1 MKRKQFL
8 YWFSIVLGI
17 FLIFFSGGN
26 SSRADAASD
35 FSSAISTGLT
45 EIAQQGSQIDSGAD
59 TASDVDSAI
68 SAGLAEIIAQKGSKI
83 DAWDATCLVF
93 GDRITD
99 LQAQYA
105 YKSIL
110 NNNDFLSGGSQGLNG
125 ISDVSAVNGLVAIG
139 KDPTNVNG
147 KNLVAN
153 IVKDAN
159 NPASDYSIVND
170 LEALSTGSYGQ
181 ASETARTSLTKKLIG
196 MQDQKT
202 GLWNGFDKV
211 DYTARAILALSMNTN
226 QPGAADALNTAV
238 KAVSNHFYQEN
249 GGFADSSNTM
259 YGAENVYNDV
269 TMTNALASAG
279 VNVYV
284 PLKEKTDYIAPV
296 QRVLDQHP
304 VSAGNRAML
313 IQQATLAFEQA
324 RFTRNGGKGSIFAFN
339 QTDAAKYGE
348 IVSIKAAAITKKWS
362 IINDPQA
369 TAAAKSDALNLVD
382 QILATYVSKLSA
394 DSTSSAAIADR
405 AAGVTAINHVTVSH
419 AAPATPVTPP
429 TVTNNNVTVVNNP
442 ASSSS
447 ASSSSAATSTSSSSS
462 VPISTPTVSGKPVK
476 KASHRSIVY
485 ALTTVK
491 LYRSSNFTKS
501 NLTKTYKKRARIN
514 RPMFLV
520 ISQQTNKQG
529 HAIYR
534 VKDMNLGKTGYTLS
548 GSKYFAHAYYSAKV
562 TRIKVIYPKGINEYG
577 KVNLTSKKRHVK
589 KNASLSVRKVVN
601 YGLSNRMQ
609 LTNGRYITANKKF
622 ILATKIKKSSQNTRP
637 STPTATTT
645 GTSTST
651 PPTNSGSTATTT
663 TSSKPTATTGTTTGT
678 TTTTNN
684 SPSTTPTLP
693 VAPTNPVTP
702 SNDAKTITTTISIHA
717 DGATIASGSIKVN
730 SGASALDALQAF
742 AQQQGLALT
751 YKGSGATAYVTG
763 INGYNAGPAGTMTG
777 WLYSVN
783 GTEPGSSM
791 GAYTLKDGDSISMTY
806 NK

>member
-8 YWFSIVLGI
+8 YWLSIVLGI

-26 SSRADAASD
+26 SSRADTASD
-35 FSSAISTGLT
+35 VNSAISTGLT
-45 EIAQQGSQIDSGAD
+45 EIAQQGSQID
-59 TASDVDSAI
+59 
-68 SAGLAEIIAQKGSKI
+68 
-83 DAWDATCLVF
+83 AWDATCLVF
-93 GDRITD
+93 GDNGITD
-99 LQAQYA
+99 LQAQNA

-110 NNNDFLSGGSQGLNG
+110 KNNDFLSGGSQGLNG
-125 ISDVSAVNGLVAIG
+125 ISDVSAVNGLVAID

-147 KNLVAN
+147 KNLVAD

-170 LEALSTGSYGQ
+170 LQALSTGSYGQ
-181 ASETARTSLTKKLIG
+181 ASETARTSLTKKLIGIG

-238 KAVSNHFYQEN
+238 KAVSNHLYQEN
-249 GGFADSSNTM
+249 GGFADSSN
-259 YGAENVYNDV
+259 AENAYDDV

-284 PLKEKTDYIAPV
+284 PLKEKTGYVAPV
-296 QRVLDQHP
+296 QRALDQHP
-304 VSAGNRAML
+304 VSAGNSAML
-313 IQQATLAFEQA
+313 IQQATWTFEQA

-339 QTDAAKYGE
+339 QADAAKPGE
-348 IVSIKAAAITKKWS
+348 IASIKAAAITKKQS

-405 AAGVTAINHVTVSH
+405 AAGVTAFNHVTVSH

-447 ASSSSAATSTSSSSS
+447 ASSSSSATSTSSSSS

-534 VKDMNLGKTGYTLS
+534 VKDMNSGKTGYTLS
-548 GSKYFAHAYYSAKV
+548 GSKYFARAYYSAKV
-562 TRIKVIYPKGINEYG
+562 TRIKVINPKGINEYG

-601 YGLSNRMQ
+601 YGRSNRMQ
-609 LTNGRYITANKKF
+609 LTNGRYITANKKL

-663 TSSKPTATTGTTTGT
+663 TTGTA
-678 TTTTNN
+678 TTTNN
-684 SPSTTPTLP
+684 SPSATPTLP

-730 SGASALDALQAF
+730 SGASAFDALQAF

-791 GAYTLKDGDSISMTY
+791 GVYTLKDGDSISMTY

>member
-8 YWFSIVLGI
+8 YWLSIVLGI

-26 SSRADAASD
+26 SSRADTASD
-35 FSSAISTGLT
+35 VNSAISTGLT

-59 TASDVDSAI
+59 TALDVDSAI
-68 SAGLAEIIAQKGSKI
+68 SAGLAEIVQKGSKI

-99 LQAQYA
+99 LQAQYV

-110 NNNDFLSGGSQGLNG
+110 KNNDFLSGGSQGLNG

-159 NPASDYSIVND
+159 NPASHYSIVND

-181 ASETARTSLTKKLIG
+181 ASETARTSLTKKLIR

-202 GLWNGFDKV
+202 GLWNGLDKV

-249 GGFADSSNTM
+249 GGFADSSN
-259 YGAENVYNDV
+259 AENAYDDV

-284 PLKEKTDYIAPV
+284 PLKGKTDYVAPV

-304 VSAGNRAML
+304 VSAGNSAML
-313 IQQATLAFEQA
+313 IQQATWAFEQA

-362 IINDPQA
+362 IIDDPQA
-369 TAAAKSDALNLVD
+369 TAAAQSDALNLVD

-405 AAGVTAINHVTVSH
+405 AAGVTAFNHVTVSH

-529 HAIYR
+529 YAIYR
-534 VKDMNLGKTGYTLS
+534 VKDMNSGKTGYTLS

-562 TRIKVIYPKGINEYG
+562 TRIKVINPKGINEYG

-609 LTNGRYITANKKF
+609 LTNGRYITANKKL

-663 TSSKPTATTGTTTGT
+663 TTTSSKPTATTGT

-684 SPSTTPTLP
+684 SPSATPTLP

-717 DGATIASGSIKVN
+717 DGATIASGSTKVN
-730 SGASALDALQAF
+730 SGASAFDALQAF

-783 GTEPGSSM
+783 GTLPGSSM
-791 GAYTLKDGDSISMTY
+791 GVYTLKDGDSISMTY

>member
-1 MKRKQFL
+1 M
-8 YWFSIVLGI
+8 
-17 FLIFFSGGN
+17 IFFSGGN

-304 VSAGNRAML
+304 VSAGNSAML

-601 YGLSNRMQ
+601 YGLSNRIQ

-663 TSSKPTATTGTTTGT
+663 TTTSSKPTATTGT

-684 SPSTTPTLP
+684 SPSATPTLP

-791 GAYTLKDGDSISMTY
+791 GAYTLKDGDSILMTY

>member
-8 YWFSIVLGI
+8 YWLSIVLGI

-26 SSRADAASD
+26 SSRADTASD
-35 FSSAISTGLT
+35 VNSAISTGLT
-45 EIAQQGSQIDSGAD
+45 EIAQQGSQID
-59 TASDVDSAI
+59 
-68 SAGLAEIIAQKGSKI
+68 
-83 DAWDATCLVF
+83 AWDATCLVF
-93 GDRITD
+93 GDNGITD

-110 NNNDFLSGGSQGLNG
+110 KNNDFLSGGSQGLNG

-147 KNLVAN
+147 KNLVAD

-170 LEALSTGSYGQ
+170 LQALSTGSYGQ

-196 MQDQKT
+196 MRDKET

-211 DYTARAILALSMNTN
+211 DYTGRAILALSMNTN

-238 KAVSNHFYQEN
+238 KAVSNHLYQEN

-259 YGAENVYNDV
+259 FGAENAYDDV

-284 PLKEKTDYIAPV
+284 PLKEKTDYVAPV
-296 QRVLDQHP
+296 QRALDQHP
-304 VSAGNRAML
+304 VSPVSAGNSAML
-313 IQQATLAFEQA
+313 IQQATWTFEQA

-339 QTDAAKYGE
+339 QTDAAKPGE
-348 IVSIKAAAITKKWS
+348 IVSIKAAAITKKQS

-405 AAGVTAINHVTVSH
+405 AAGVTAFNHVTVSH

-534 VKDMNLGKTGYTLS
+534 VKDMNSGKTGYTLS

-562 TRIKVIYPKGINEYG
+562 TRIKVINPKGINEYG

-589 KNASLSVRKVVN
+589 KNASLNVRKVVN
-601 YGLSNRMQ
+601 YGRSNRIQ
-609 LTNGRYITANKKF
+609 LTNGRYITANKKL

-663 TSSKPTATTGTTTGT
+663 TTGT

-684 SPSTTPTLP
+684 SPSATPTLP

-730 SGASALDALQAF
+730 SGASAIDALQAF

-791 GAYTLKDGDSISMTY
+791 GVYTLKDGDSISMTY

>member
-1 MKRKQFL
+1 M
-8 YWFSIVLGI
+8 
-17 FLIFFSGGN
+17 IFFSGGN
-26 SSRADAASD
+26 SSRADTASD
-35 FSSAISTGLT
+35 VNSAISTGLT

-59 TASDVDSAI
+59 TALDVDSAI
-68 SAGLAEIIAQKGSKI
+68 SAGLAEIVQKGSKI

-99 LQAQYA
+99 LQAQYV

-110 NNNDFLSGGSQGLNG
+110 KNNDFLSGGSQGLNG

-159 NPASDYSIVND
+159 NPASHYSIVND

-202 GLWNGFDKV
+202 GLWNGLDKV

-249 GGFADSSNTM
+249 GGFADSSN
-259 YGAENVYNDV
+259 AENAYDDV

-284 PLKEKTDYIAPV
+284 PLKGKTDYVAPV

-304 VSAGNRAML
+304 VSAGNSAML
-313 IQQATLAFEQA
+313 IQQATWAFEQA

-362 IINDPQA
+362 IIDDPQA
-369 TAAAKSDALNLVD
+369 TAAAQSDALNLVD

-405 AAGVTAINHVTVSH
+405 AAGVTAFNHVTVSH

-529 HAIYR
+529 YAIYR
-534 VKDMNLGKTGYTLS
+534 VKDMNSGKTGYTLS

-562 TRIKVIYPKGINEYG
+562 TRIKVINPKGINEYG

-609 LTNGRYITANKKF
+609 LTNGRYITANKKL

-663 TSSKPTATTGTTTGT
+663 SSKPTATTGT

-684 SPSTTPTLP
+684 SPSATPTLP

-717 DGATIASGSIKVN
+717 DGATIRSGSIKVN
-730 SGASALDALQAF
+730 SGASAFDALQAF
-742 AQQQGLALT
+742 AQQQGLDLT
-751 YKGSGATAYVTG
+751 HKGSGATTYVTG

-783 GTEPGSSM
+783 GTLPGSSM
-791 GAYTLKDGDSISMTY
+791 GVYTLKDGDSISMTY

>member
-1 MKRKQFL
+1 MI
-8 YWFSIVLGI
+8 FS
-17 FLIFFSGGN
+17 SGGN
-26 SSRADAASD
+26 SSRADAASRAD
-35 FSSAISTGLT
+35 VASAYNYGLT
-45 EIAQQGSQIDSGAD
+45 KAKGPKINSEVY
-59 TASDVDSAI
+59 TVSDAVDSAI
-68 SAGLAEIIAQKGSKI
+68 SAELAEIAQKGPKI

-99 LQAQYA
+99 SQAQYA
-105 YKSIL
+105 YESIL
-110 NNNDFLSGGSQGLNG
+110 KNNDFLSGGSQGLNG

-226 QPGAADALNTAV
+226 QPGVADALNTAV
-238 KAVSNHFYQEN
+238 KAVSNHFYQKN
-249 GGFADSSNTM
+249 GGFAEM
-259 YGAENVYNDV
+259 HGAENAYNDV

-279 VNVYV
+279 VNVYA
-284 PLKEKTDYIAPV
+284 PLKDKTDYVAPV
-296 QRVLDQHP
+296 QRVLDQHLF
-304 VSAGNRAML
+304 SAGNSAML
-313 IQQATLAFEQA
+313 IQQATLALEQA
-324 RFTRNGGKGSIFAFN
+324 RFTSKGGKGSIFAFN
-339 QTDAAKYGE
+339 QTDAAKPGE
-348 IVSIKAAAITKKWS
+348 IVNIKDAAIAKKRS
-362 IINDPQA
+362 IIRSSISDPQA
-369 TAAAKSDALNLVD
+369 TAAAVNDAINLVD
-382 QILATYVSKLSA
+382 KILVTYLSKLRA

-405 AAGVTAINHVTVSH
+405 AAGVKELNNVTVSH

-447 ASSSSAATSTSSSSS
+447 ASSSSSATSTSSSSS

-534 VKDMNLGKTGYTLS
+534 VKDMNSGKTGYTLS

-562 TRIKVIYPKGINEYG
+562 TRIKVINPKGINEYG

-601 YGLSNRMQ
+601 YGLYNRMQ
-609 LTNGRYITANKKF
+609 LTNGRYITANKKL

-651 PPTNSGSTATTT
+651 PPTNSGSTATT
-663 TSSKPTATTGTTTGT
+663 ATTGT

-684 SPSTTPTLP
+684 SPSATPTLP
-693 VAPTNPVTP
+693 VALTNPVTP

-717 DGATIASGSIKVN
+717 DGATIASGSIKVS
-730 SGASALDALQAF
+730 SGASAFDALQAF

-751 YKGSGATAYVTG
+751 YKGSGATTYVTG

>member
-68 SAGLAEIIAQKGSKI
+68 STGLTEIAQRGSQI

-93 GDRITD
+93 GDNGITD

-110 NNNDFLSGGSQGLNG
+110 KNNDFLSGGSQGLNG

-147 KNLVAN
+147 KNLVAD

-170 LEALSTGSYGQ
+170 LQALSTGSYGQ

-238 KAVSNHFYQEN
+238 KAVSNHLYQEN
-249 GGFADSSNTM
+249 GGFAGSNTM
-259 YGAENVYNDV
+259 FGAENAYDDV

-284 PLKEKTDYIAPV
+284 PLKEKTDYVAPV

-304 VSAGNRAML
+304 VSAGNSAML
-313 IQQATLAFEQA
+313 IQQATWTFEQA

-339 QTDAAKYGE
+339 QTDAAKPGE
-348 IVSIKAAAITKKWS
+348 IASIKAAAITKKQS

-405 AAGVTAINHVTVSH
+405 AAGDTALNNVTVSH
-419 AAPATPVTPP
+419 AAPVTPVTPP
-429 TVTNNNVTVVNNP
+429 NVTNNNTTVVTNP
-442 ASSSS
+442 ASSST
-447 ASSSSAATSTSSSSS
+447 AASSSAATPASSSSS
-462 VPISTPTVSGKPVK
+462 SPTSKPTVSKKPVK
-476 KASHRSIVY
+476 KARQRSVVY
-485 ALTTVK
+485 ALTTIK
-491 LYRSSNFTKS
+491 LYRNSNFTKS
-501 NLTKTYKKRARIN
+501 SLIKTYPKRARVN

-534 VKDMNLGKTGYTLS
+534 VKDMNSGKTGYTLS

-622 ILATKIKKSSQNTRP
+622 ILATKIKKSSRNTRP
-637 STPTATTT
+637 STPTVTTT

-663 TSSKPTATTGTTTGT
+663 TTTSSKPTATTGT

-684 SPSTTPTLP
+684 SPSATPTLP

>member
-8 YWFSIVLGI
+8 YWLSIVLGI

-26 SSRADAASD
+26 SSRADTASD
-35 FSSAISTGLT
+35 VNSAISTGLT

-59 TASDVDSAI
+59 TALDVDSAI
-68 SAGLAEIIAQKGSKI
+68 SAGLAEIVQKGSKI

-99 LQAQYA
+99 LQAQYV

-110 NNNDFLSGGSQGLNG
+110 KNNDFLSGGSQGLNG

-159 NPASDYSIVND
+159 NPASHYSIVND

-202 GLWNGFDKV
+202 GLWNGLDKV

-249 GGFADSSNTM
+249 GGFADSSN
-259 YGAENVYNDV
+259 AENAYDDV

-284 PLKEKTDYIAPV
+284 PLKGKTDYVAPV

-304 VSAGNRAML
+304 VSAGNSAML
-313 IQQATLAFEQA
+313 IQQATWAFEQA

-362 IINDPQA
+362 IIDDPQA
-369 TAAAKSDALNLVD
+369 TAAAQSDALNLVD

-405 AAGVTAINHVTVSH
+405 AAGVTAFNHVTVSH

-529 HAIYR
+529 YAIYR
-534 VKDMNLGKTGYTLS
+534 VKDMNSGKTSYTLS

-562 TRIKVIYPKGINEYG
+562 TRIKVINPKGINEYG

-609 LTNGRYITANKKF
+609 LTNGRYITANKKL

-663 TSSKPTATTGTTTGT
+663 TTTSSKPTATTGT

-684 SPSTTPTLP
+684 SPSATPTLP

-717 DGATIASGSIKVN
+717 DGATIASGSTKVN
-730 SGASALDALQAF
+730 SGASAFDALQAF

-783 GTEPGSSM
+783 GTLPGSSM
-791 GAYTLKDGDSISMTY
+791 GVYTLKDGDSISMTY

>member
-8 YWFSIVLGI
+8 YWYSIVLGI

-26 SSRADAASD
+26 SARADTASD
-35 FSSAISTGLT
+35 VNSAISTGLT
-45 EIAQQGSQIDSGAD
+45 EIAQRGSQ
-59 TASDVDSAI
+59 
-68 SAGLAEIIAQKGSKI
+68 I

-93 GDRITD
+93 GDNGITD

-110 NNNDFLSGGSQGLNG
+110 KNNDFLSGGSQGLNG

-147 KNLVAN
+147 KNLVAD

-159 NPASDYSIVND
+159 NPASNYSIVND
-170 LEALSTGSYGQ
+170 LQALSTGSYGQ

-211 DYTARAILALSMNTN
+211 DYNGRAILALSMNTN
-226 QPGAADALNTAV
+226 QPGAAVALNAAV
-238 KAVSNHFYQEN
+238 KAVSNHLYQKN
-249 GGFADSSNTM
+249 GGFAD
-259 YGAENVYNDV
+259 GAENVYDDV

-284 PLKEKTDYIAPV
+284 PLKEKTDYVAPV

-304 VSAGNRAML
+304 VSAGNPAML
-313 IQQATLAFEQA
+313 IQQATWTFEQA

-339 QTDAAKYGE
+339 QADAAKPGE
-348 IVSIKAAAITKKWS
+348 IVSIKAAAITKKQS

-394 DSTSSAAIADR
+394 DSTSSATIADR
-405 AAGVTAINHVTVSH
+405 AAGVTAFNHVTVSH

-429 TVTNNNVTVVNNP
+429 TVTNNP

-476 KASHRSIVY
+476 KSSHRSIVY

-534 VKDMNLGKTGYTLS
+534 VKDMNSGKTGYTLS

-562 TRIKVIYPKGINEYG
+562 TRIKVINPKGINEYG

-601 YGLSNRMQ
+601 YGRSNRMQ
-609 LTNGRYITANKKF
+609 LTNGRYITANKKL

-645 GTSTST
+645 GT
-651 PPTNSGSTATTT
+651 
-663 TSSKPTATTGTTTGT
+663 

-684 SPSTTPTLP
+684 SPSATPTLP

-730 SGASALDALQAF
+730 SGASAFDALQAF

-791 GAYTLKDGDSISMTY
+791 GVYTLKDGDSISMTY

>member
-8 YWFSIVLGI
+8 YWLSIVLGI

-26 SSRADAASD
+26 SARADTASD
-35 FSSAISTGLT
+35 VNSAISTGLT
-45 EIAQQGSQIDSGAD
+45 EITQRGSQ
-59 TASDVDSAI
+59 
-68 SAGLAEIIAQKGSKI
+68 I

-93 GDRITD
+93 GDNGITD

-110 NNNDFLSGGSQGLNG
+110 KNNDFLSGGSQGLNG

-147 KNLVAN
+147 KNLVAD

-159 NPASDYSIVND
+159 NPAS
-170 LEALSTGSYGQ
+170 
-181 ASETARTSLTKKLIG
+181 
-196 MQDQKT
+196 
-202 GLWNGFDKV
+202 
-211 DYTARAILALSMNTN
+211 
-226 QPGAADALNTAV
+226 
-238 KAVSNHFYQEN
+238 
-249 GGFADSSNTM
+249 SS
-259 YGAENVYNDV
+259 
-269 TMTNALASAG
+269 
-279 VNVYV
+279 
-284 PLKEKTDYIAPV
+284 
-296 QRVLDQHP
+296 
-304 VSAGNRAML
+304 
-313 IQQATLAFEQA
+313 
-324 RFTRNGGKGSIFAFN
+324 
-339 QTDAAKYGE
+339 
-348 IVSIKAAAITKKWS
+348 
-362 IINDPQA
+362 
-369 TAAAKSDALNLVD
+369 TAAS
-382 QILATYVSKLSA
+382 
-394 DSTSSAAIADR
+394 SSAA
-405 AAGVTAINHVTVSH
+405 T
-419 AAPATPVTPP
+419 
-429 TVTNNNVTVVNNP
+429 P

-447 ASSSSAATSTSSSSS
+447 SSPTSK
-462 VPISTPTVSGKPVK
+462 PTVSKKPVK
-476 KASHRSIVY
+476 KARQRSVVY
-485 ALTTVK
+485 ALTTIK
-491 LYRSSNFTKS
+491 LYRNSNFTKS
-501 NLTKTYKKRARIN
+501 SLIKTYPKRARVN

-534 VKDMNLGKTGYTLS
+534 VKDMNSGKTGYTLS

-562 TRIKVIYPKGINEYG
+562 TRIKVINPKGINEYG

-601 YGLSNRMQ
+601 YGRSNRMQ
-609 LTNGRYITANKKF
+609 LTNGRYITANKKL

-663 TSSKPTATTGTTTGT
+663 TTTSSKPTATTGTATGT

-684 SPSTTPTLP
+684 SPSATPTLP

-702 SNDAKTITTTISIHA
+702 SNDAKSIKNTIWIHA
-717 DGATIASGSIKVN
+717 VLSSFRSGSVKVKKGATAF
-730 SGASALDALQAF
+730 DALQAF
-742 AQQQGLALT
+742 AQQKGLALT
-751 YKGSGATAYVTG
+751 YTGSGATAYVTG
-763 INGYNAGPAGTMTG
+763 INGFNAGPAGTMTG

-791 GAYTLKDGDSISMTY
+791 GVYTLKDGDSISMTY

>member
-8 YWFSIVLGI
+8 YWLSIVLGI

-26 SSRADAASD
+26 SSRADTASD
-35 FSSAISTGLT
+35 VNSAISTGLT

-59 TASDVDSAI
+59 TALDVDSAI
-68 SAGLAEIIAQKGSKI
+68 SAGLAEIVQKGSKI

-99 LQAQYA
+99 SQAQYA
-105 YKSIL
+105 YESIL
-110 NNNDFLSGGSQGLNG
+110 KNNDFLSGGSQGLNG

-159 NPASDYSIVND
+159 NPASHYSIVND

-202 GLWNGFDKV
+202 GLWNGLDKV

-249 GGFADSSNTM
+249 GGFADSSN
-259 YGAENVYNDV
+259 AENAYDDV

-284 PLKEKTDYIAPV
+284 PLKGKTDYVAPV

-304 VSAGNRAML
+304 VSAGNSAML
-313 IQQATLAFEQA
+313 IQQATWAFEQA

-362 IINDPQA
+362 IIDDPQA
-369 TAAAKSDALNLVD
+369 TAAAQSDALNLVD

-405 AAGVTAINHVTVSH
+405 AAGVTAFNHVTVSH

-529 HAIYR
+529 YAIYR
-534 VKDMNLGKTGYTLS
+534 VKDMNSGKTGYTLS

-562 TRIKVIYPKGINEYG
+562 TRIKVINPKGINEYG

-609 LTNGRYITANKKF
+609 LTNGRYITANKKL

-663 TSSKPTATTGTTTGT
+663 TTTNSKPTATTGTATGT

-684 SPSTTPTLP
+684 SPSATPTLP

-742 AQQQGLALT
+742 AQQQGLSLT
-751 YKGSGATAYVTG
+751 Y
-763 INGYNAGPAGTMTG
+763 
-777 WLYSVN
+777 
-783 GTEPGSSM
+783 
-791 GAYTLKDGDSISMTY
+791 
-806 NK
+806 

>member
-1 MKRKQFL
+1 M
-8 YWFSIVLGI
+8 
-17 FLIFFSGGN
+17 IFFSGGN
-26 SSRADAASD
+26 LSRADAASASRAD
-35 FSSAISTGLT
+35 VASAYNYGLT
-45 EIAQQGSQIDSGAD
+45 KVKGPGPNSEVY
-59 TASDVDSAI
+59 TVSDAVDSAI
-68 SAGLAEIIAQKGSKI
+68 SAGLAEIAQKGPKI

-99 LQAQYA
+99 SQAQYA
-105 YKSIL
+105 YESIL
-110 NNNDFLSGGSQGLNG
+110 KNNDFLSGGSQGLNR

-181 ASETARTSLTKKLIG
+181 ASENARTSLTKKLIG

-202 GLWNGFDKV
+202 GLWNGLDKV

-226 QPGAADALNTAV
+226 QPGVADALNTAV
-238 KAVSNHFYQEN
+238 KAVSNHFYQKN

-259 YGAENVYNDV
+259 YGAENAYNDV

-284 PLKEKTDYIAPV
+284 PLKGKTDYIAPV
-296 QRVLDQHP
+296 QRALDQHL

-313 IQQATLAFEQA
+313 IQQATWAFEQA

-339 QTDAAKYGE
+339 QTDAAKHGE
-348 IVSIKAAAITKKWS
+348 IVNIKDAAITKKRL
-362 IINDPQA
+362 IIIDPQA

-382 QILATYVSKLSA
+382 KILVKYVRKLRA

-405 AAGVTAINHVTVSH
+405 AAGVKEFNNVTVSH
-419 AAPATPVTPP
+419 AARATPVTPP

-520 ISQQTNKQG
+520 ISQQMNKQG

-534 VKDMNLGKTGYTLS
+534 VKDMNSGKTGYTLS

-562 TRIKVIYPKGINEYG
+562 TRIKVINPKGINEYG

-609 LTNGRYITANKKF
+609 LTNGRYITANKKL

-663 TSSKPTATTGTTTGT
+663 TTTSSKPTATTGT

-684 SPSTTPTLP
+684 SPSATPTLP
-693 VAPTNPVTP
+693 VALTNPVTP

-717 DGATIASGSIKVN
+717 DGATIASGSIKVS
-730 SGASALDALQAF
+730 SGASAFDALQAF

-751 YKGSGATAYVTG
+751 YKGSGATTYVTG

>member
-1 MKRKQFL
+1 MKRKKFL
-8 YWFSIVLGI
+8 YRFSIVLGI
-17 FLIFFSGGN
+17 SLIFFSGGN
-26 SSRADAASD
+26 SSRADAASASRAD
-35 FSSAISTGLT
+35 VASAYNYGLT
-45 EIAQQGSQIDSGAD
+45 KVKGPGPNSEVY
-59 TASDVDSAI
+59 TVSDAVDSAI
-68 SAGLAEIIAQKGSKI
+68 SAGLAEIAQKGPKI

-99 LQAQYA
+99 SQAQYA
-105 YKSIL
+105 YESIL
-110 NNNDFLSGGSQGLNG
+110 KNNDFLSGGSQGLNG

-181 ASETARTSLTKKLIG
+181 ASENARTSLTKKLIG

-202 GLWNGFDKV
+202 GLWNGLDKV

-226 QPGAADALNTAV
+226 QPGTADALNTAV
-238 KAVSNHFYQEN
+238 KAVSNHFYQKN

-259 YGAENVYNDV
+259 YGAENAYNDV

-284 PLKEKTDYIAPV
+284 PLKGKTDYIAPV
-296 QRVLDQHP
+296 QRALDQHL

-313 IQQATLAFEQA
+313 IQQATWAFEQA
-324 RFTRNGGKGSIFAFN
+324 RFTRKGGKGSIFAFN
-339 QTDAAKYGE
+339 QTDAAKHGE
-348 IVSIKAAAITKKWS
+348 IVNIKDAAITKKRS
-362 IINDPQA
+362 IIIDPQA

-382 QILATYVSKLSA
+382 KILVKYVRKLRA

-405 AAGVTAINHVTVSH
+405 AAGVKEFNNVTVSH
-419 AAPATPVTPP
+419 AARATPVTPP

-520 ISQQTNKQG
+520 ISQQMNKQG

-534 VKDMNLGKTGYTLS
+534 VKDMNSGKTGYTLS

-562 TRIKVIYPKGINEYG
+562 TRIKVINPKGINEYG

-601 YGLSNRMQ
+601 YGRSNRMQ
-609 LTNGRYITANKKF
+609 LTNGRYITANKKL

-651 PPTNSGSTATTT
+651 PPTNSGSTATT
-663 TSSKPTATTGTTTGT
+663 ATTGT

-684 SPSTTPTLP
+684 SPSATPTLP
-693 VAPTNPVTP
+693 VALTNPVALTKPVTP

-717 DGATIASGSIKVN
+717 DGATIASGSIKVS
-730 SGASALDALQAF
+730 SGASAFDALQAF

-751 YKGSGATAYVTG
+751 YKGSGATTYVTG
-763 INGYNAGPAGTMTG
+763 INGYNAGPVGTMTG

>member
-8 YWFSIVLGI
+8 YWYSIVLGI

-26 SSRADAASD
+26 SARADTASD
-35 FSSAISTGLT
+35 VNSAISTGLT
-45 EIAQQGSQIDSGAD
+45 EIAQRGSQ
-59 TASDVDSAI
+59 
-68 SAGLAEIIAQKGSKI
+68 I

-93 GDRITD
+93 GDNGITD

-110 NNNDFLSGGSQGLNG
+110 KNNDFLSGGSQGLNG

-147 KNLVAN
+147 KNLVAD

-159 NPASDYSIVND
+159 NPASNYSIVND
-170 LEALSTGSYGQ
+170 LQALSTGSYGQ

-196 MQDQKT
+196 MQDKKT

-211 DYTARAILALSMNTN
+211 DYNGRAILALSMNTN

-238 KAVSNHFYQEN
+238 KAVSNHLYQKN
-249 GGFADSSNTM
+249 GGFADSNTM
-259 YGAENVYNDV
+259 FGAENAYDDV

-284 PLKEKTDYIAPV
+284 PLKGKTDYVAPV

-304 VSAGNRAML
+304 VSAGNSAML
-313 IQQATLAFEQA
+313 IQQATWTFEQA

-339 QTDAAKYGE
+339 QADAAKPGE
-348 IVSIKAAAITKKWS
+348 IVSIKAAAITKKQS

-394 DSTSSAAIADR
+394 DSTSSATIADR
-405 AAGVTAINHVTVSH
+405 AAGVTAFNHVTVSH

-429 TVTNNNVTVVNNP
+429 TVTNNP

-476 KASHRSIVY
+476 KSSHRSIVY

-534 VKDMNLGKTGYTLS
+534 VKDMNSGKTGYTLS

-562 TRIKVIYPKGINEYG
+562 TRIKVINPKGINEYG

-601 YGLSNRMQ
+601 YGRSNRMQ
-609 LTNGRYITANKKF
+609 LTNGRYITANKKL

-645 GTSTST
+645 GT
-651 PPTNSGSTATTT
+651 
-663 TSSKPTATTGTTTGT
+663 

-684 SPSTTPTLP
+684 SPSATPTLP

-730 SGASALDALQAF
+730 SGASAFDALQAF

-791 GAYTLKDGDSISMTY
+791 GVYTLKDGDSISMTY

>member
-1 MKRKQFL
+1 M
-8 YWFSIVLGI
+8 
-17 FLIFFSGGN
+17 
-26 SSRADAASD
+26 
-35 FSSAISTGLT
+35 
-45 EIAQQGSQIDSGAD
+45 
-59 TASDVDSAI
+59 
-68 SAGLAEIIAQKGSKI
+68 
-83 DAWDATCLVF
+83 F

-99 LQAQYA
+99 SQAQYA
-105 YKSIL
+105 YESIL
-110 NNNDFLSGGSQGLNG
+110 KNNDFLSGGSQGLNG

-153 IVKDAN
+153 IVK
-159 NPASDYSIVND
+159 
-170 LEALSTGSYGQ
+170 
-181 ASETARTSLTKKLIG
+181 
-196 MQDQKT
+196 
-202 GLWNGFDKV
+202 
-211 DYTARAILALSMNTN
+211 
-226 QPGAADALNTAV
+226 
-238 KAVSNHFYQEN
+238 
-249 GGFADSSNTM
+249 
-259 YGAENVYNDV
+259 
-269 TMTNALASAG
+269 NA
-279 VNVYV
+279 
-284 PLKEKTDYIAPV
+284 
-296 QRVLDQHP
+296 
-304 VSAGNRAML
+304 
-313 IQQATLAFEQA
+313 
-324 RFTRNGGKGSIFAFN
+324 
-339 QTDAAKYGE
+339 
-348 IVSIKAAAITKKWS
+348 
-362 IINDPQA
+362 
-369 TAAAKSDALNLVD
+369 
-382 QILATYVSKLSA
+382 
-394 DSTSSAAIADR
+394 
-405 AAGVTAINHVTVSH
+405 
-419 AAPATPVTPP
+419 
-429 TVTNNNVTVVNNP
+429 NNP

-534 VKDMNLGKTGYTLS
+534 VKDMNSGKTGYTLS

-562 TRIKVIYPKGINEYG
+562 TRIKVINPKGINEYG

-601 YGLSNRMQ
+601 YGLYNRMQ
-609 LTNGRYITANKKF
+609 LTNGRYITANKKL

-651 PPTNSGSTATTT
+651 PPTNSGSTATT
-663 TSSKPTATTGTTTGT
+663 ATTGT

-684 SPSTTPTLP
+684 SPSATPTLP
-693 VAPTNPVTP
+693 VALTNPVTP

-717 DGATIASGSIKVN
+717 DGATIASGSIKVS
-730 SGASALDALQAF
+730 SGASAFDALQAF

-751 YKGSGATAYVTG
+751 YKGSGATTYVTG

-783 GTEPGSSM
+783 GTVPGSSM

>member
-1 MKRKQFL
+1 M
-8 YWFSIVLGI
+8 
-17 FLIFFSGGN
+17 IFFSGGN

-68 SAGLAEIIAQKGSKI
+68 SAGLAEIIAQQGSKI

-304 VSAGNRAML
+304 VSAGNSAML

-601 YGLSNRMQ
+601 YGLSNRIQ

-645 GTSTST
+645 GTSPST
-651 PPTNSGSTATTT
+651 PPTNSGSTATTTTT
-663 TSSKPTATTGTTTGT
+663 TSSKPTATTGTTT
-678 TTTTNN
+678 TTNN
-684 SPSTTPTLP
+684 SPSATPTLP

-791 GAYTLKDGDSISMTY
+791 GAYTLKDGDSILMTY

>member
-304 VSAGNRAML
+304 VSAGNSAML

-601 YGLSNRMQ
+601 YGLSNRIQ

-663 TSSKPTATTGTTTGT
+663 TTTSSKPTATTGT

-684 SPSTTPTLP
+684 SPSATPTLP

-791 GAYTLKDGDSISMTY
+791 GAYTLKDGDSILMTY

>member
-8 YWFSIVLGI
+8 YWLSIVLGI

-26 SSRADAASD
+26 SSRADTASD
-35 FSSAISTGLT
+35 VNSAISTGLT

-59 TASDVDSAI
+59 TALDVDSAI
-68 SAGLAEIIAQKGSKI
+68 SAGLAEIVQKGSKI

-99 LQAQYA
+99 LQAQYV

-110 NNNDFLSGGSQGLNG
+110 KNNDFLSGGSQGLNG

-202 GLWNGFDKV
+202 GLWNGLDKV
-211 DYTARAILALSMNTN
+211 DYTAREILALSMNTN

-238 KAVSNHFYQEN
+238 KAVSNHLYQEN

-259 YGAENVYNDV
+259 FGAENAYDDV

-284 PLKEKTDYIAPV
+284 PLKGKTDYVAPV

-304 VSAGNRAML
+304 VSAGNSAML
-313 IQQATLAFEQA
+313 IQQATWAFEQA

-362 IINDPQA
+362 IIDDPQA
-369 TAAAKSDALNLVD
+369 TAAAQSDALNLVD

-405 AAGVTAINHVTVSH
+405 AAGVTAFNHVTVSH

-534 VKDMNLGKTGYTLS
+534 VKDTNSGKTGYTLF

-562 TRIKVIYPKGINEYG
+562 TRIKVINPKGINEYG

-609 LTNGRYITANKKF
+609 LTNGRYITANKKL

-663 TSSKPTATTGTTTGT
+663 TTTSSKPTATTGT

-684 SPSTTPTLP
+684 SPSATPTLP

-717 DGATIASGSIKVN
+717 DGATIASGSTKVN
-730 SGASALDALQAF
+730 SGASAFDALQAF

-783 GTEPGSSM
+783 GTLPGSSM
-791 GAYTLKDGDSISMTY
+791 GVYTLKDGDSISMTY

>member
-8 YWFSIVLGI
+8 YWFSIVLEI

-35 FSSAISTGLT
+35 VNSAISNGLTEIAQKGSQIDSRADTASDVNSAISTGLT
-45 EIAQQGSQIDSGAD
+45 EIAQKGSQ
-59 TASDVDSAI
+59 
-68 SAGLAEIIAQKGSKI
+68 I

-93 GDRITD
+93 GDNGITD

-110 NNNDFLSGGSQGLNG
+110 KNNDFLSGGSQGLNG

-147 KNLVAN
+147 KNLVADIVKDAN
-153 IVKDAN
+153 NAARVKDAN
-159 NPASDYSIVND
+159 NPAIAYSIVND

-226 QPGAADALNTAV
+226 QPGVADALNTAV
-238 KAVSNHFYQEN
+238 KAVSNHLYQEN
-249 GGFADSSNTM
+249 GGFADSRNTM
-259 YGAENVYNDV
+259 FGAENAYDDV

-284 PLKEKTDYIAPV
+284 PLKGKTDYVAPV

-304 VSAGNRAML
+304 VSAGNSAML
-313 IQQATLAFEQA
+313 IQQATWTFEQA

-339 QTDAAKYGE
+339 QTDAAKPGE

-369 TAAAKSDALNLVD
+369 TPAAQGDALNLVD

-405 AAGVTAINHVTVSH
+405 AAGIMAFNHVTVSH
-419 AAPATPVTPP
+419 AAPATPVMPP

-447 ASSSSAATSTSSSSS
+447 ASSSSSATSTSSSSS

-534 VKDMNLGKTGYTLS
+534 VKDINSGKTGYTLS

-562 TRIKVIYPKGINEYG
+562 TRIKVINPKGINEYG

-589 KNASLSVRKVVN
+589 KNASLNVRKVVN
-601 YGLSNRMQ
+601 YGRSNRMQ

-645 GTSTST
+645 GT
-651 PPTNSGSTATTT
+651 
-663 TSSKPTATTGTTTGT
+663 

-684 SPSTTPTLP
+684 LPSTTPTLP

-702 SNDAKTITTTISIHA
+702 SNDANTITTTISIHA

-751 YKGSGATAYVTG
+751 YTGSGATAYVTG

-791 GAYTLKDGDSISMTY
+791 GVYTLKDGDSISMTY

>member
-8 YWFSIVLGI
+8 YWYSIVLGI

-26 SSRADAASD
+26 SARADTASD
-35 FSSAISTGLT
+35 VNSAISTGLT
-45 EIAQQGSQIDSGAD
+45 EIAQRGSQ
-59 TASDVDSAI
+59 
-68 SAGLAEIIAQKGSKI
+68 I

-93 GDRITD
+93 GDNGITD

-110 NNNDFLSGGSQGLNG
+110 KNNDFLSGGSQGLNG

-147 KNLVAN
+147 KNLVAD

-159 NPASDYSIVND
+159 NPASNYSIVND
-170 LEALSTGSYGQ
+170 LQALSTGSYGQ

-196 MQDQKT
+196 MQDKKT

-211 DYTARAILALSMNTN
+211 DYNGRAILALSMNTN

-238 KAVSNHFYQEN
+238 KAVSNYLYQKN
-249 GGFADSSNTM
+249 GGFADSNTM
-259 YGAENVYNDV
+259 FGAENAYDDV

-284 PLKEKTDYIAPV
+284 PLKEKTDYVAPV

-304 VSAGNRAML
+304 VSAGNSAML
-313 IQQATLAFEQA
+313 IQQATWTFEQA

-339 QTDAAKYGE
+339 QADAAKPGE
-348 IVSIKAAAITKKWS
+348 IVSIKAAAITKKQS

-394 DSTSSAAIADR
+394 DSTSSATIADR
-405 AAGVTAINHVTVSH
+405 AAGVTAFNHVTVSH

-429 TVTNNNVTVVNNP
+429 TVTNNP

-476 KASHRSIVY
+476 KSSHRSIVY

-534 VKDMNLGKTGYTLS
+534 VKDMNSGKTGYTLS

-562 TRIKVIYPKGINEYG
+562 TRIKVINPKGINEYG

-601 YGLSNRMQ
+601 YGRSNRMQ
-609 LTNGRYITANKKF
+609 LTNGRYITANKKL

-645 GTSTST
+645 GT
-651 PPTNSGSTATTT
+651 
-663 TSSKPTATTGTTTGT
+663 

-684 SPSTTPTLP
+684 SPSATPTLP

-730 SGASALDALQAF
+730 SGASAFDALQAF

-791 GAYTLKDGDSISMTY
+791 GVYTLKDGDSISMTY

>member
-1 MKRKQFL
+1 MKRKQFVVKRKQFL
-8 YWFSIVLGI
+8 YWFSIVLEI

-26 SSRADAASD
+26 SSRADTASD
-35 FSSAISTGLT
+35 VNSAISTGLT
-45 EIAQQGSQIDSGAD
+45 EIAQQGSQIDSRAD
-59 TASDVDSAI
+59 TASDVNSAI
-68 SAGLAEIIAQKGSKI
+68 STGLTEIAQKGSQI

-93 GDRITD
+93 GDNGITD

-110 NNNDFLSGGSQGLNG
+110 KNNDFLSGGSQGLNG

-147 KNLVAN
+147 KNLVAD

-238 KAVSNHFYQEN
+238 KAVSNHLYQEN
-249 GGFADSSNTM
+249 GGFAGGNTM
-259 YGAENVYNDV
+259 FGAENAYDDV
-269 TMTNALASAG
+269 TMTNALASAS

-284 PLKEKTDYIAPV
+284 PLKGKTDYVAPV

-304 VSAGNRAML
+304 VSAGNSAML
-313 IQQATLAFEQA
+313 IQQATWTFEQA

-339 QTDAAKYGE
+339 QTDAAKPGE
-348 IVSIKAAAITKKWS
+348 IVSIKAAAITKKQS

-369 TAAAKSDALNLVD
+369 TASAKSDALNLVD

-405 AAGVTAINHVTVSH
+405 AAGVTAFNHVTVSH

-447 ASSSSAATSTSSSSS
+447 ASSSSSATSTSSSSS

-476 KASHRSIVY
+476 KASHRSIVYALTTHRSIVY

-534 VKDMNLGKTGYTLS
+534 VKDINSGKTGYTLS

-562 TRIKVIYPKGINEYG
+562 TRIKVINPKGINEYG

-589 KNASLSVRKVVN
+589 KNASLNVRKVVN
-601 YGLSNRMQ
+601 YGRYNRMQ

-637 STPTATTT
+637 STPMA
-645 GTSTST
+645 
-651 PPTNSGSTATTT
+651 
-663 TSSKPTATTGTTTGT
+663 TTTGT

-684 SPSTTPTLP
+684 SPSATPTLP

-751 YKGSGATAYVTG
+751 YTGSGATAYVTG

-791 GAYTLKDGDSISMTY
+791 GVYTLKDGDSISMTY

>member
-8 YWFSIVLGI
+8 YRFSIVLGI

-26 SSRADAASD
+26 SSRADTAPHVN
-35 FSSAISTGLT
+35 SAISTGLT
-45 EIAQQGSQIDSGAD
+45 EIAQQGSQIDSRAD
-59 TASDVDSAI
+59 TTSDAVDSAI
-68 SAGLAEIIAQKGSKI
+68 SAGLAEIAQKGPKI
-83 DAWDATCLVF
+83 NAWDATCLVF
-93 GDRITD
+93 GDNGITD
-99 LQAQYA
+99 SQAQYA
-105 YKSIL
+105 YESIL
-110 NNNDFLSGGSQGLNG
+110 NNNDFLSGGSQGLYG

-147 KNLVAN
+147 KDLVAN

-159 NPASDYSIVND
+159 NPASAYSIVND

-211 DYTARAILALSMNTN
+211 DYTARAILALSMNRN

-238 KAVSNHFYQEN
+238 KAVSNHFYQKN
-249 GGFADSSNTM
+249 GGFADSSNRLF
-259 YGAENVYNDV
+259 GAENVYNDV

-279 VNVYV
+279 VNVYA
-284 PLKEKTDYIAPV
+284 PLKDKTDYVAPV

-304 VSAGNRAML
+304 VSAGNSAML
-313 IQQATLAFEQA
+313 IQQATWALEQA

-339 QTDAAKYGE
+339 QTDAAKPGE
-348 IVSIKAAAITKKWS
+348 IASIKAAAATKKQS

-382 QILATYVSKLSA
+382 KILKMYVSKLSA

-405 AAGVTAINHVTVSH
+405 AAGVKELNNVTVSHAAPATPVTPPTVTNNNATVVNNPASSSSASSSSSATSTSH

-429 TVTNNNVTVVNNP
+429 TVTNNNVTVVNNS

-447 ASSSSAATSTSSSSS
+447 ASSSSSATSTSSFSS

-534 VKDMNLGKTGYTLS
+534 VKDINSGKTGYTLS
-548 GSKYFAHAYYSAKV
+548 GSKYFAPAYYSAKV
-562 TRIKVIYPKGINEYG
+562 TRIKVINPKGINEYG
-577 KVNLTSKKRHVK
+577 KVNLKSKKRHVK

-601 YGLSNRMQ
+601 YGLYSRMQ

-622 ILATKIKKSSQNTRP
+622 ILATKIKKSSQNTRL
-637 STPTATTT
+637 STPTATT
-645 GTSTST
+645 GI
-651 PPTNSGSTATTT
+651 
-663 TSSKPTATTGTTTGT
+663 

-684 SPSTTPTLP
+684 
-693 VAPTNPVTP
+693 
-702 SNDAKTITTTISIHA
+702 
-717 DGATIASGSIKVN
+717 
-730 SGASALDALQAF
+730 
-742 AQQQGLALT
+742 
-751 YKGSGATAYVTG
+751 
-763 INGYNAGPAGTMTG
+763 
-777 WLYSVN
+777 
-783 GTEPGSSM
+783 
-791 GAYTLKDGDSISMTY
+791 
-806 NK
+806 